1 MSIHRIASRYAKSLL
16 ELAIEKSALD
26 EVVKDIQE
34 FDEVCKTNR
43 DFVLMLKNPIIVSAK
58 KSSILKSIF
67 DGKVNELTLA
77 FFVIITKK
85 GREKYLPEIAQ
96 TFIDQYYDH
105 KGIVESTITSV
116 EPLSES
122 LKKEVTGLVEG
133 ISKKQVVLTEKID
146 SDLIG
151 GFVLKIGDRQID
163 ESISSKLSALKLKF
177 SA

>member
-16 ELAIEKSALD
+16 ELSIEKKSLE
-26 EVVKDIQE
+26 EVIKDIQS
-34 FDEVCKTNR
+34 FDEVCKANR
-43 DFVLMLKNPIIVSAK
+43 DFVLMLKNPVIIPGK
-58 KSSILKSIF
+58 KLSILKSLF
-67 DGKVNELTLA
+67 EGKVNELTLA
-77 FFVIITKK
+77 IFVIITKK
-85 GREKYLPEIAQ
+85 GREQYLPEIALA
-96 TFIDQYYDH
+96 FIEQYYNH

-122 LKKEVTGLVEG
+122 LKKEVTALVEK
-133 ISKKQVVLTEKID
+133 IAKKEVVLTEKID
-146 SDLIG
+146 ANLVG